1 MAVRACVD
9 GGAVDIALSLYYNW
23 TTGSSPFA
31 INVETVALH
40 EVGHLLGLAHSN
52 VRKATM
58 YASYTRIDTTLHA
71 DDIEEISTL
80 YAASDPNPDPTP
92 QRWRQR
98 LVQQSRRDPQGVGEE
113 ALQHHLA
120 ATSKQPSQGGSRPQP
135 NL

>member
-1 MAVRACVD
+1 MWPSAPASTV
-9 GGAVDIALSLYYNW
+9 ALSTSPLYYNW

-40 EVGHLLGLAHSN
+40 AVGHLLGLAHSN

-71 DDIEEISTL
+71 DDIEGISTL

-92 QRWRQR
+92 N
-98 LVQQSRRDPQGVGEE
+98 D
-113 ALQHHLA
+113 
-120 ATSKQPSQGGSRPQP
+120 GGNDWCSSHDETHKAWEKKRC
-135 NL
+135 NTT